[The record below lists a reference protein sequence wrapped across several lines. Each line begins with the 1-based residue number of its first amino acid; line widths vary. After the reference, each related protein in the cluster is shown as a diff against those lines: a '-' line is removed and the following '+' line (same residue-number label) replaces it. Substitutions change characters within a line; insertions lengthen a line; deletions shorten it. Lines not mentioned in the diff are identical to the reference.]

1 MEAIH
6 IVKKPLISEKATYGM
21 NEEKRYTFLVDRT
34 ATKDE
39 IKAAIEQLYK
49 VRVVGVNTQV
59 RKGKERRLKYG
70 LVVEPTTKKAVVRLH
85 PEDQIELF

>member
-1 MEAIH
+1 MDAIYV
-6 IVKKPLISEKATYGM
+6 IKKPLISEKATFGM

-34 ATKDE
+34 ADKDE
-39 IKAAIEQLYK
+39 IKAAVEQLYK

-59 RKGKERRLKYG
+59 RKGKQRRLKYG

>member
-1 MEAIH
+1 MEAIYV
-6 IVKKPLISEKATYGM
+6 IKKPLISEKATYGM

-34 ATKDE
+34 ATKDD
-39 IKAAIEQLYK
+39 IKSAVEQLYK

>member
-1 MEAIH
+1 MEAIY

-34 ATKDE
+34 ATKDD

>member
-1 MEAIH
+1 MEAIYV
-6 IVKKPLISEKATYGM
+6 IKKPLISEKATYGM

-34 ATKDE
+34 ASKDD
-39 IKAAIEQLYK
+39 IKAAVEQLYK

>member
-1 MEAIH
+1 MEAIYV
-6 IVKKPLISEKATYGM
+6 IKKPLISEKATYGM

-70 LVVEPTTKKAVVRLH
+70 LVIEPTTKKAVVRLH

>member
-1 MEAIH
+1 MEAIYV
-6 IVKKPLISEKATYGM
+6 IKKPLISEKATYGM

-34 ATKDE
+34 ATKDA
-39 IKAAIEQLYK
+39 IKSAVEQLYK

-70 LVVEPTTKKAVVRLH
+70 LVVEPSTKKAVVRLH

>member
-1 MEAIH
+1 MDAIYV
-6 IVKKPLISEKATYGM
+6 IKKPLISEKATFGM
-21 NEEKRYTFLVDRT
+21 NEEKRYSFLVDRT
-34 ATKDE
+34 ASKDD
-39 IKAAIEQLYK
+39 IKAAVEQLYK

-59 RKGKERRLKYG
+59 RKGKQRRLKYG

>member
-1 MEAIH
+1 MEAIYV
-6 IVKKPLISEKATYGM
+6 IKKPLISEKATYGM

-34 ATKDE
+34 ATKDD

>member
-1 MEAIH
+1 MEAIYV
-6 IVKKPLISEKATYGM
+6 IKKPLISEKATFGM
-21 NEEKRYTFLVDRT
+21 NEEKRYSFLVDRT
-34 ATKDE
+34 ASKDD
-39 IKAAIEQLYK
+39 IKAAVEQLYK

-59 RKGKERRLKYG
+59 RKGKQRRLKYG

>member
-1 MEAIH
+1 MEAIYV
-6 IVKKPLISEKATYGM
+6 IKKPLISEKATYGM
-21 NEEKRYTFLVDRT
+21 NEEKRYSFLVDRT
-34 ATKDE
+34 ASKDD
-39 IKAAIEQLYK
+39 IKAAVEQLYK

-59 RKGKERRLKYG
+59 RKGKQRRLKYG

>member
-1 MEAIH
+1 MEAIYV
-6 IVKKPLISEKATYGM
+6 IKKPLISEKATYGM
-21 NEEKRYTFLVDRT
+21 NEEKRYSFLVDRT
-34 ATKDE
+34 ATKDD
-39 IKAAIEQLYK
+39 IKAAVEQLYK

-59 RKGKERRLKYG
+59 RKGKQRRLKYG

>member
-1 MEAIH
+1 MEAIYV
-6 IVKKPLISEKATYGM
+6 IKKPLISEKATYGM

-34 ATKDE
+34 ATKDD
-39 IKAAIEQLYK
+39 IKAAVEQLYK